1 VNLFGGDQREA
12 FVQVK
17 AHLVTKHAFGARA
30 SAVCFGN
37 AVAVHVLHEVFVLA
51 ADGAHKGNL
60 VKTLLSLNAE
70 IKNFVNM
77 KVLYATRRID
87 DY

>member
-1 VNLFGGDQREA
+1 
-12 FVQVK
+12 
-17 AHLVTKHAFGARA
+17 
-30 SAVCFGN
+30 
-37 AVAVHVLHEVFVLA
+37 VAVHVLHEVFVLA

-70 IKNFVNM
+70 ARNAVSTKEV
-77 KVLYATRRID
+77 YATRRID